1 MRQNEFEAMI
11 TDSTKTILGD
21 IAWSEDEDHSPV
33 VEFRVQLRES
43 PLFVKGSFNPLAK
56 TLSFTLF
63 HPASGRLYG
72 LDLGK
77 DHRNPD
83 GQLVGEKHKHRWKE
97 PIQAREAYVPP
108 DITASVDDPVAVWSQ
123 FCLEA
128 AITHNGILHCPPVVQ
143 LELL

>member
-1 MRQNEFEAMI
+1 MKQNEFEAMI
-11 TDSTKTILGD
+11 QDTTKTIVGD

-33 VEFRVQLRES
+33 VEFKVQISES
-43 PLFVKGSFNPLAK
+43 ALFVKGSFNPLAR

-83 GQLVGEKHKHRWKE
+83 GQMVGEKHKHRWNE
-97 PIQAREAYVPP
+97 PVQAREAYVPS
-108 DITASVDDPVAVWSQ
+108 DITASVDDPVSVWSQ
-123 FCLEA
+123 FCDEA
-128 AITHNGILHCPPVVQ
+128 VITHYGTLQRPPDIQ
-143 LELL
+143 LELI